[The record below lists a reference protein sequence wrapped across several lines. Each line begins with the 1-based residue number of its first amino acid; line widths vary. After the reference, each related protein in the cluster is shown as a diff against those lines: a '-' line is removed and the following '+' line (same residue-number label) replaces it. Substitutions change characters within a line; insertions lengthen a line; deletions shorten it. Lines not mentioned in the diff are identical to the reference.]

1 MNSKEIFEEYT
12 KATAKRRYIAEKA
25 AELGVKES
33 DIICE
38 LFKSGYKFE
47 EIRRAN
53 KGIYNAGMKKYEKW
67 LKNGSPENEE
77 ADAPESHCP
86 ENDTT
91 EQENEE
97 KPEYEY
103 PATDEGEP
111 EQNTV
116 TGEDLLQIQDRTIA
130 ELKYKNDKLEVKLKA
145 LASEN
150 VELKAE
156 NSKLEKDIE
165 ILNGKAECLETQLNK
180 EKNAGEELGKMYQLL
195 FDDKEK
201 LMKEKQQFME
211 RIDELEEDLH
221 KVREQ
226 LRDLDICYMG
236 AMQENEKI
244 RKSAEIDAADL
255 ESEQEHLKKVYL
267 ENEGLKKRL
276 ERAERYILNT
286 IYEQFEDKDDED
298 GEV

>member
-1 MNSKEIFEEYT
+1 MMNSEEIFEEYT
-12 KATAKRRYIAEKA
+12 KATAKRRYIAGKA

-103 PATDEGEP
+103 PATDEAETAENLEP
-111 EQNTV
+111 Q
-116 TGEDLLQIQDRTIA
+116 LRQIIA
-130 ELKYKNDKLEVKLKA
+130 ALRYKNDKLEVKLKS

-165 ILNGKAECLETQLNK
+165 IQNGHIKTLENRLIGSQAYDDVCEENKQL
-180 EKNAGEELGKMYQLL
+180 KN
-195 FDDKEK
+195 
-201 LMKEKQQFME
+201 EKQQFMD
-211 RIDELEEDLH
+211 RIDELEENLRT
-221 KVREQ
+221 VREQ

-255 ESEQEHLKKVYL
+255 ESEQEHLKKVYQ

-286 IYEQFEDKDDED
+286 IYEQFEDRDDED